1 VGELI
6 FFIWP
11 ISFLMSFVISLA
23 TIKITI
29 KILTKTKTL
38 DIPNERSSHNIPT
51 PKGAGLGIIATL
63 LIIYYTFFPIT
74 DFLFTGAVLIL
85 TILSFMN
92 DNKQI
97 SIVIRLIVQ
106 IALTII
112 VLIFWPPLKDV
123 VFLNGIIPLWL
134 ENIIIFLLIIW
145 LINLF
150 NFMDGIDGI
159 SGIQCII
166 IGIGVGSSLYL
177 SQGVYELEQIVAGF
191 IAGSGLAF
199 LLWNWQPARIFL
211 GDAGSIPLGF
221 INAVLILLLCK
232 NDLWY
237 VAIIINNYYFF
248 DASITLLRRIKMRK
262 KPWKAHKDHF
272 YQKAIQNGYS
282 HSKVCKIIA
291 MHGMLLICLA
301 SFTVVKSNLIIIS
314 ISLVISSLS
323 TLYLL
328 YYLNKKP
335 KKIMKVI

>member
-1 VGELI
+1 MGELI

-123 VFLNGIIPLWL
+123 VLLNDIIPLWL

-199 LLWNWQPARIFL
+199 LLWNWQPAKIFL

>member
-123 VFLNGIIPLWL
+123 VLLNGIIPLWL

>member
-1 VGELI
+1 MGELI

-74 DFLFTGAVLIL
+74 DFLFTGAILIL

-106 IALTII
+106 SALTII
-112 VLIFWPPLKDV
+112 VLIFWLPLKDV
-123 VFLNGIIPLWL
+123 VLLNGIIPLWL

-150 NFMDGIDGI
+150 NFMDGIDGL

-199 LLWNWQPARIFL
+199 LLWNWQPAKVFL

-237 VAIIINNYYFF
+237 VAIIINNYFVF
-248 DASITLLRRIKMRK
+248 DASITLLRRIKMGK

-291 MHGMLLICLA
+291 MHGILLICLS
-301 SFTVVKSNLIIIS
+301 SFTVVKSNLINIS
-314 ISLVISSLS
+314 FSLVISSLS

-335 KKIMKVI
+335 KKL

>member
-1 VGELI
+1 MGELI

-123 VFLNGIIPLWL
+123 VLLNGIIPLWL

-232 NDLWY
+232 NIDYRVFLISY
-237 VAIIINNYYFF
+237 
-248 DASITLLRRIKMRK
+248 
-262 KPWKAHKDHF
+262 HK
-272 YQKAIQNGYS
+272 YS
-282 HSKVCKIIA
+282 VSC
-291 MHGMLLICLA
+291 
-301 SFTVVKSNLIIIS
+301 
-314 ISLVISSLS
+314 
-323 TLYLL
+323 
-328 YYLNKKP
+328 
-335 KKIMKVI
+335 